1 MFGSVA
7 LVLSGVKI
15 TTLAPGAL
23 LTFRSPDETL
33 IYLPHWPLYSVLLLP
48 SSNLTSSLISV
59 LQEVEDEAQREEA
72 SGGREEAVFGAR
84 VHEDPCG
91 GFRSE
96 GVGGAPQRDRPQRM
110 ARQQQ

>member
-1 MFGSVA
+1 MKH
-7 LVLSGVKI
+7 LSISLNGLF
-15 TTLAPGAL
+15 TQ
-23 LTFRSPDETL
+23 FF
-33 IYLPHWPLYSVLLLP
+33 YCLYQIIRRL
-48 SSNLTSSLISV
+48 LTSSLISV
-59 LQEVEDEAQREEA
+59 LQEVEDEAKREEA
-72 SGGREEAVFGAR
+72 SSGREEAVFGAR